1 MLTWARFVY
10 SLMTRFRPSFASIC
24 GLRAT
29 NPADCNTSV
38 LRKLQR
44 EAKWKRL
51 AQCTVQRSDRRGQR
65 SISHLRTPQSSEK
78 QNTKLCSNYIC
89 SEHPEHILAQ
99 CYRTAPTFPAC
110 NVCTKGT
117 FVLTVGDCLALNGD
131 LGVLSAGPRAASQG
145 YTNGER
151 KAIKGK
157 YHDGNKGG
165 YEKTKLPFH
174 DPPSII
180 YMVIRCSSYRLF
192 CFIYFAYFCCS
203 GCLWLAL
210 PPVWEGSALC
220 WFRGVWLK
228 TPSSVFF
235 FPPPW

>member
-1 MLTWARFVY
+1 MVSILLLSAD
-10 SLMTRFRPSFASIC
+10 PSSDLVFLNLWSPLAS
-24 GLRAT
+24 
-29 NPADCNTSV
+29 NPADCTTSV
-38 LRKLQR
+38 LRKLQW

-65 SISHLRTPQSSEK
+65 SISHLCTPQSSEK

-165 YEKTKLPFH
+165 YGKTKLPFH

-192 CFIYFAYFCCS
+192 CFI
-203 GCLWLAL
+203 
-210 PPVWEGSALC
+210 
-220 WFRGVWLK
+220 
-228 TPSSVFF
+228 
-235 FPPPW
+235 